1 MLRQWI
7 VGLLVGLSLGTA
19 QGQTPEYKRA
29 TSVSDFA
36 DGAECIITYK
46 KSGGLCNLEI
56 TRDTRGGDANIYK
69 LTHSKINVNIEELAT
84 RTTTLQLKRVAGHFY
99 LFAPTEGLYVSAVT
113 RSVTTNTALYDLF
126 SLTPTPTDSVYIEKN
141 GSNYEVRLGPK
152 YFRHHQTVSEYR
164 LTGKT
169 STNTSPILLYVVG
182 EKKPD
187 PILALDANTDLATVN
202 FEGTVRFDRTFA
214 NGLYN
219 TLMLPFAIADP
230 WQVFGSGV
238 VIYQPNKANQGT
250 LMLRRLKSG
259 ERLQANTPYLLTGTF
274 DKPPYII
281 SKVKINYNANAAA
294 SKTTVGALTIQGVYQ
309 KRAMGGTGHYVM
321 YRDHFSRCTA
331 TPSLA
336 IEPYKWYIADPGTP
350 AKGIRWGRI
359 IRLGK

>member
-7 VGLLVGLSLGTA
+7 ITLLVAVSPGTA

-29 TSVSDFA
+29 TSTDDFA
-36 DGAECIITYK
+36 DGAECVITYK
-46 KSGGLCNLEI
+46 KSGGLCNLEMA
-56 TRDTRGGDANIYK
+56 RDARGGEANIYK
-69 LTHSKINVNIEELAT
+69 LTHSKINADIEELAS

-99 LFAPTEGLYVSAVT
+99 LFAPTEGLYVSVVT

-126 SLTPTPTDSVYIEKN
+126 YLTQTPIDSVYMEKN

-187 PILALDANTDLATVN
+187 PVLTLDAGTDLATVN
-202 FEGTVRFDRTFA
+202 FEGTVHFNRTFA

-219 TLMLPFAIADP
+219 TLILPFAIADP

-238 VIYQPNKANQGT
+238 VIYQPNKASQDR

-274 DKPPYII
+274 GEPPYII
-281 SKVKINYNANAAA
+281 NKVKVNYKA
-294 SKTTVGALTIQGVYQ
+294 STATPQTTVGALTIQGVYQ

-336 IEPYKWYIADPGTP
+336 IEPYKWYITDPGTP

-359 IRLGK
+359 IRLNK